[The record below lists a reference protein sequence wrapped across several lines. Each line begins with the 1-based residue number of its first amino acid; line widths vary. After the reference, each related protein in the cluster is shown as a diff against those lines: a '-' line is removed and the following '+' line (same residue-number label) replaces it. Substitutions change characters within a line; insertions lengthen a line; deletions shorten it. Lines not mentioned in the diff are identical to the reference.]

1 MTTKR
6 QIIERLDK
14 QAELA
19 AENACEIRELRSV
32 LGSLPYKDFSSW
44 LRDISARVDALAEHL
59 GVEFDSRSHVCVT
72 PKSKE

>member
-6 QIIERLDK
+6 QIIDRLDN
-14 QAELA
+14 QADLIDRLSTRLGMLNDA
-19 AENACEIRELRSV
+19 
-32 LGSLPYKDFSSW
+32 LGSCPYKDFSSW
-44 LRDISARVDALAEHL
+44 LRDISAKCDALAEHL